1 MSNEGAAEG
10 KKFTFTSEENGQYY
24 VYVTNKKVEKV
35 TAAMGEKSKTFDNV
49 DRGYFLELGY
59 LVRGTEVELRCE
71 DDGNPT
77 LQAEVWRFDT
87 EAFKEFYEKMDQNPV
102 KLSKWTDTQLS
113 GTIHADIAGT
123 CLLYTSAIPAKHCAS
138 CILARASRSPL

>member
-1 MSNEGAAEG
+1 
-10 KKFTFTSEENGQYY
+10 
-24 VYVTNKKVEKV
+24 
-35 TAAMGEKSKTFDNV
+35 MGEKSKTFDNV

-87 EAFKEFYEKMDQNPV
+87 EAFKEFYEK
-102 KLSKWTDTQLS
+102 W
-113 GTIHADIAGT
+113 IR
-123 CLLYTSAIPAKHCAS
+123 
-138 CILARASRSPL
+138 IL